1 MPPERTRPVHVVA
14 AVMRDVRGRVLLAR
28 RTAGRDLAGAWE
40 FPGGKVEPGETK
52 KQALVRECR
61 GEVGINVAVGD
72 VFTDVTHVYP
82 DLIVHLTLYNARK
95 AEGALQREGT
105 TTCAE

>member
-1 MPPERTRPVHVVA
+1 MTETVSSIIW
-14 AVMRDVRGRVLLAR
+14 DVGKLSICQ
-28 RTAGRDLAGAWE
+28 RTAHKARCLLRE
-40 FPGGKVEPGETK
+40 FVGGQVEPGETK